1 MRVVILDDQQQSR
14 EYCKLLLKRLANK
27 YDEEL
32 TIVEYVSGTQ
42 MLRDLSIMTTDLMFI
57 DIGLGEEDGIAV
69 ASALREAGYEKDIVF
84 FTHKKD
90 RAIDA
95 FDVEAL
101 HYILKGKNSMERID
115 TVFSKAMDNYRK
127 RNNDVIIL
135 QNSNGVV
142 KIDIRSILYF
152 EVKKRIVTVYYENKN
167 FDFYSTL
174 GKVEYMMRDKEFIRC
189 HKSYAVS
196 KNAVREVWKRKADL
210 ILILENG
217 KEIPVGRVYRS
228 EIENQFLNQQTFPG
242 KAADL

>member
-1 MRVVILDDQQQSR
+1 M
-14 EYCKLLLKRLANK
+14 
-27 YDEEL
+27 
-32 TIVEYVSGTQ
+32 
-42 MLRDLSIMTTDLMFI
+42 
-57 DIGLGEEDGIAV
+57 
-69 ASALREAGYEKDIVF
+69 
-84 FTHKKD
+84 
-90 RAIDA
+90 
-95 FDVEAL
+95 
-101 HYILKGKNSMERID
+101 
-115 TVFSKAMDNYRK
+115 
-127 RNNDVIIL
+127 
-135 QNSNGVV
+135 
-142 KIDIRSILYF
+142 YF

-189 HKSYAVS
+189 HKSYVVS